1 MRTGRGRRL
10 REWAAF
16 AACAWCVAAGAWGTA
31 FAASEAVVEL
41 PREGMVL
48 YPDGP
53 AGIAPGDPLP
63 TYWFPVGEEARY
75 EVEWGFFTVG
85 EGSAKIDWFENED
98 GRTLLEIVVRA
109 KSNGIVELLY
119 PVEEFL
125 RTTVDPYTFLPLTYE
140 KINREG
146 RHEHNEI
153 TTFDHVGC
161 MAHYRSRIKDKQKD
175 YEIKSDMRD
184 LLTTMY
190 WVRHDPL
197 EKRGETRHFD
207 LMTDDKVYE
216 MLLTAEKEETVKVG
230 RYGKVKCLKVE
241 PEGKFEGMF
250 LRKGRMWTWLTLDE
264 RYTMAKIEASVPVA
278 DVRIVLVE
286 VLGPPGDDFWTTPP
300 EEKKVKEKV
309 RRHSS
314 R

>member
-1 MRTGRGRRL
+1 MRMGRGL
-10 REWAAF
+10 RGWLG
-16 AACAWCVAAGAWGTA
+16 VAAGAWCGLVAAAA
-31 FAASEAVVEL
+31 FGASVAVVDL
-41 PREGMVL
+41 PREGMTL

-63 TYWFPVGEEARY
+63 TFWFPVGEEALY
-75 EVEWGFFTVG
+75 EVNWGFFTVG
-85 EGSAKIDWFENED
+85 EGSAKVDWFQDEE
-98 GRTLLEIVVRA
+98 GRTLLEIVIRA
-109 KSNGIVELLY
+109 KSNGIVEMLY

-125 RTTVDPYTFLPLTYE
+125 RTVVDPYTFLPLSYE
-140 KINREG
+140 KINHEG
-146 RHEHNEI
+146 RHDHDEI
-153 TTFDHVGC
+153 TTFDHAAG

-175 YEIKSDMRD
+175 YEIKPDMRD
-184 LLTTMY
+184 LLATMY

-197 EKRGETRHFD
+197 RQAGDTRHFD

-216 MLLTAEKEETVKVG
+216 MLLTAEKEDTVKVG

-278 DVRIVLVE
+278 DVSIELIE
-286 VLGPPGDDFWTTPP
+286 VRGPPGDDFWTTPP
-300 EEKKVKEKV
+300 EKKQKSKPQ
-309 RRHSS
+309 RHSAH
-314 R
+314 